1 MDCDGAMGDDL
12 MVRQNVED
20 SVGGATFL
28 FPCLNTVLLQPYI
41 DVVVA
46 KVVEL
51 VTCEVREVQEALAG
65 EIM

>member
-28 FPCLNTVLLQPYI
+28 FPCLNTVLLQPCI
-41 DVVVA
+41 DVVAA